1 MKDGNSAMATTHR
14 VCARESERGRWLNE
28 FPGTG
33 GELAK
38 VQTSLHDAATHAACL
53 FLPASLPPSLSF
65 LSFSLAYNSLSAV
78 SVSVSRT

>member
-14 VCARESERGRWLNE
+14 VCAREGEGGSWLNE

-53 FLPASLPPSLSF
+53 FPPASLF

-78 SVSVSRT
+78 SVSVSPT

>member
-14 VCARESERGRWLNE
+14 VCAREGEGGSWLNE

-53 FLPASLPPSLSF
+53 FLPASLLLPLSLSLI
-65 LSFSLAYNSLSAV
+65 LSCL
-78 SVSVSRT
+78 

>member
-14 VCARESERGRWLNE
+14 VSARESKGEGWLNE

-53 FLPASLPPSLSF
+53 FLPSSLS